1 MRRILSMLFLIP
13 AFCSCIM
20 AQNPTQ
26 LKYAAELTPE
36 SAHAHLSILASAE
49 YEGRGTGEA
58 GGEKAA
64 AYIAEE
70 FKKLGLTGPVD
81 GSYYQPVKLAYV
93 NFGVGKFVANGKTFT
108 NGKDFYFIGSGPET
122 TINTKEIVFIG
133 YGISESN
140 YDDLQGLDISGKVV
154 LLINEGEPTDANG
167 VSLITGS
174 ETPSEWTASRNKRLQ
189 AITAKNPSLIL
200 AASSGVKET
209 LQRFGSRLTRPRI
222 TLEDNV
228 DVAGASSQV
237 PVANIST
244 EIADFILQKSKT
256 SVEQFKK
263 AVAETKKAQSK
274 AIKATLNTTFGSS
287 VVPFTSDNVLGY
299 LEGSDLKDEL
309 VVITGHYDHDGKS
322 EDGTIY
328 YGADDNGSGT
338 VGVLEVAR
346 AFAKA
351 KADGNGPRRSMLF
364 IAYTAEEK
372 GLLGSDYYTRYPVF
386 PLASTV
392 VNLNMDM
399 IGRIDDKH
407 LRGNHNYIHVIGADK
422 LSSELYTIN
431 ENANADYTHMELDYM
446 YDDPNDELRIYYRSD
461 QYNFA
466 KHGIPVIFYF
476 SGLHPHYHTPE
487 DTVDKIDF
495 DMMAKR
501 TRLVFHTAWEIANR
515 DQRLVVDSNKP

>member
-1 MRRILSMLFLIP
+1 MKRLLSLLFLIP
-13 AFCSCIM
+13 AFYGCIL
-20 AQNPTQ
+20 AQDPLQ
-26 LKYAAELTPE
+26 QKYAAELTPE
-36 SAHAHLSILASAE
+36 SAYAHLSILASAE

-64 AYIAEE
+64 AYIAED
-70 FKKLGLTGPVD
+70 FKKLGLTAPVD
-81 GSYYQPVKLAYV
+81 GSYYQAVKLAKV
-93 NFGVGKFVANGKTFT
+93 NFGVGKFIANGKTFT
-108 NGKDFYFIGSGPET
+108 NGKDFYFVGSGPET

-133 YGISESN
+133 YGISDTN
-140 YDDLQGLDISGKVV
+140 YDDLLGQDISGKVV
-154 LLINEGEPTDANG
+154 LLINEGEPTDAEGN
-167 VSLITGS
+167 SLISGTD
-174 ETPSEWTASRNKRLQ
+174 TPSDWVTSRNKRLQ
-189 AITAKNPSLIL
+189 AIVAKNPQLIL
-200 AASSGVKET
+200 AASSDVKST
-209 LQRFGSRLTRPRI
+209 LGRFGDRLTRPRI
-222 TLEDNV
+222 MLAENAAQLGEGSAT
-228 DVAGASSQV
+228 
-237 PVANIST
+237 PVVNIAT
-244 EIADFILQKSKT
+244 EIADFILQKSKS

-263 AVAETKKAQSK
+263 AVVDTKKPQSK
-274 AIKATLNTTFGSS
+274 TIKATLNTVFGSS

-309 VVITGHYDHDGKS
+309 LVITGHYDHDGKS
-322 EDGTIY
+322 ADGTIY

-351 KADGNGPRRSMLF
+351 KADGNGPRRSILF
-364 IAYTAEEK
+364 MAFTAEEK
-372 GLLGSDYYTRYPVF
+372 GLLGSDYYARNPVF
-386 PLASTV
+386 PLANTV
-392 VNLNMDM
+392 ANLNMDM

-407 LRGNHNYIHVIGADK
+407 LRGNHNYIHIIGADK
-422 LSSELYTIN
+422 LSSELHTIN

-446 YDDPNDELRIYYRSD
+446 YNNPNDEMRIYYRSD

-495 DMMAKR
+495 KMMAKR
-501 TRLVFHTAWEIANR
+501 TRLVFHTAWEVANR